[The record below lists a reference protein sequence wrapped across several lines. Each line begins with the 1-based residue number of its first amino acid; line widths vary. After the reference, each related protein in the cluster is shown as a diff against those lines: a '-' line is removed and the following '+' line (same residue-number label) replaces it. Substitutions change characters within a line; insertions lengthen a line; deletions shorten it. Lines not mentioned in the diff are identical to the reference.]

1 MPFSRAI
8 TDTSVSSSFGH
19 PTWIGHIILAS
30 LVYALMDETT
40 LGLCSSALEL
50 LFNLEMRCLMTQRT
64 ECKQMLWIDHSTVV
78 LTCQCLNDS
87 YTKNKELPASPF
99 SSIMSNRAKCVQTR
113 SSLDERQFVKVMIEG
128 ARVCET
134 EECAH
139 RTCTCQEC
147 AYKVRFV
154 GYNQSVS
161 YTFLHLSPAY
171 KRCWRQRLKQPRK
184 VVAQHM
190 YETALNS
197 E

>member
-78 LTCQCLNDS
+78 LTCQCSNDS
-87 YTKNKELPASPF
+87 YTKNKELPATPF

-128 ARVCET
+128 ARVCVRQKNVLIVR
-134 EECAH
+134 AH
-139 RTCTCQEC
+139 VKNVLIKCVLLATINLLATRSCTYRPRIRDAEG
-147 AYKVRFV
+147 K
-154 GYNQSVS
+154 G
-161 YTFLHLSPAY
+161 LSN
-171 KRCWRQRLKQPRK
+171 RERW
-184 VVAQHM
+184 
-190 YETALNS
+190 
-197 E
+197 